1 MKVLQINAVYE
12 KFSTGRTT
20 KEMHEYFLNNGIESF
35 VASPYIASLKKNAY
49 MIGNKFD
56 WKIHALFSRLTGLQ
70 GYFSRNETKKLIN
83 YIDRIKPDIIHLR
96 NLHSNYINLHMLLN
110 YISNNDIAT
119 VITLHDSWFYTGKC
133 MYYIE
138 EQCSKW
144 KKKCGKCPSLKKGN
158 PSFFFDCTKKMLNDK
173 RKDFSKIDRL
183 AVIGVSD
190 WVTNDAKQSI
200 LHDAKIIGRIY
211 NWIDLDL
218 FKPRNT
224 TRLREE
230 LNLNNKKVILG
241 ISMIWSPQKGINIF
255 LEMANLLPDDYQIIL
270 VGNCD
275 KNKYFNSKI
284 MYLDTVE
291 NTKYLAQLYA
301 MADIF
306 VNPTI
311 QDTFGKTTAE
321 ALSCGTPVVAYNCTA
336 MPELIGINK
345 ECGELVYTFDAISF
359 KKSIISVM
367 KKIESGKKFMCRN
380 RAITYFDKH
389 KNIDMYLK
397 LYNKLLDTDKINK
410 E

>member
-56 WKIHALFSRLTGLQ
+56 WKMHALFSRLTGLQ

-158 PSFFFDCTKKMLNDK
+158 PSFFFDCTKK
-173 RKDFSKIDRL
+173 
-183 AVIGVSD
+183 
-190 WVTNDAKQSI
+190 
-200 LHDAKIIGRIY
+200 
-211 NWIDLDL
+211 
-218 FKPRNT
+218 
-224 TRLREE
+224 
-230 LNLNNKKVILG
+230 
-241 ISMIWSPQKGINIF
+241 
-255 LEMANLLPDDYQIIL
+255 
-270 VGNCD
+270 C
-275 KNKYFNSKI
+275 
-284 MYLDTVE
+284 
-291 NTKYLAQLYA
+291 
-301 MADIF
+301 
-306 VNPTI
+306 
-311 QDTFGKTTAE
+311 
-321 ALSCGTPVVAYNCTA
+321 
-336 MPELIGINK
+336 
-345 ECGELVYTFDAISF
+345 
-359 KKSIISVM
+359 
-367 KKIESGKKFMCRN
+367 
-380 RAITYFDKH
+380 
-389 KNIDMYLK
+389 
-397 LYNKLLDTDKINK
+397 
-410 E
+410 